1 MTAHCPRLDLTADQR
16 AEYDGAYTFTKAW
29 IRAEDDESVD
39 DELHAVTVRLETA
52 LTPLAEAA
60 ARGALAA
67 INERL
72 GTPPC
77 ACHRKDQV
85 V

>member
-1 MTAHCPRLDLTADQR
+1 MTAPHCPCLDLTADQR

-29 IRAEDDESVD
+29 IRAEDDDSID
-39 DELHAVTVRLETA
+39 DELHAVTVRIETA

-72 GTPPC
+72 GTKPC
-77 ACHRKDQV
+77 ACHRKDNA
-85 V
+85 